1 MINFIST
8 LHNTHV
14 LSELLNIS
22 IKSGI
27 NPSKLKIMPI
37 FRSDDKTDAN
47 NYKLVSSFSKFNRI
61 FETIMYKR
69 MTSYIEKHN

>member
-1 MINFIST
+1 MTNFIST
-8 LHNTHV
+8 LHNTPV

-27 NPSKLKIMPI
+27 NPSKLKIAKIMPI
-37 FRSDDKTDAN
+37 FRSDDKTDTN

-61 FETIMYKR
+61 FETIMY
-69 MTSYIEKHN
+69 